1 MRPNIRSASGAILM
15 LAIIP
20 IFAGLLACMPVP
32 IGNPEKS
39 RIDPE
44 ISGVWLVADDSSFEG
59 VYMYQ
64 PWDKRT
70 WLVVGVPIQSG
81 PEFAGEPLS
90 IHSAEDAI
98 AALREQ
104 KIGDDGIT
112 ASAAVL
118 YKAWLTK
125 LGGKVFMTW
134 EPTGGVRDDGSH
146 VPEYWFV
153 WRVEKEASGKLE
165 FFIVNPEHDAFEG
178 ALEATEA
185 FLEKNEAEDAQEY
198 LRQLNKMRPKW
209 ERALRKVA
217 KNIDDEEL
225 YGEPLTFHKLPDE
238 LYFEAAELIQE
249 VIESGD

>member
-1 MRPNIRSASGAILM
+1 M

-20 IFAGLLACMPVP
+20 IFVGLLACMPVP

-44 ISGVWLVADDSSFEG
+44 ISGVWLAADNSSFEG

-70 WLVVGVPIQSG
+70 WLVVGVPIEEG
-81 PEFAGEPLS
+81 PEFAGES
-90 IHSAEDAI
+90 ISISSAEDAI
-98 AALREQ
+98 TALEEQ
-104 KIGDDGIT
+104 TIGDDGIT
-112 ASAAVL
+112 ASAAVV

-125 LGGKVFMTW
+125 LGGKIFMTW
-134 EPTGGVRDDGSH
+134 EPIGGAYEDGAN
-146 VPEYWFV
+146 VPDYWFV
-153 WRVEKEASGKLE
+153 WRVEKEAPGKLE

-178 ALEATEA
+178 ASQATEA
-185 FLEKNEAEDAQEY
+185 FLEENETEDAQEY

-217 KNIDDEEL
+217 KNVDDEEL
-225 YGEPLTFHKLPDE
+225 YGEPLTLHKLPDE
-238 LYFEAAELIQE
+238 LYDEAAELLEE
-249 VIESGD
+249 VIESGE